1 MAQDG
6 TENAEA
12 SGDGSREEAVAAHP
26 DIESALIEVSAFPTS
41 VAVSIRLLLLLLIRH
56 TITGFLKAV
65 VGIAI

>member
-41 VAVSIRLLLLLLIRH
+41 VAVSIRLLLLLIRH